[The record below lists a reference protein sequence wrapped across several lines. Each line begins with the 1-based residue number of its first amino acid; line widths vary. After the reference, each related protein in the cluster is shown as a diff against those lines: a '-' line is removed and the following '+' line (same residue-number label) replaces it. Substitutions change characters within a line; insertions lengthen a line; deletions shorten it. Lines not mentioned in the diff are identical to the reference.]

1 MWIIREILQWDNQV
15 QVNYTTDI
23 RVNQSLLS
31 FGTIG
36 IDFYYQSL
44 NFKNKELVNPIYL
57 TVMFQREEETFQYP
71 T

>member
-1 MWIIREILQWDNQV
+1 MWIIREILQWDNQL
-15 QVNYTTDI
+15 QVNHTTDI
-23 RVNQSLLS
+23 RVNQSLQS
-31 FGTIG
+31 FGTID